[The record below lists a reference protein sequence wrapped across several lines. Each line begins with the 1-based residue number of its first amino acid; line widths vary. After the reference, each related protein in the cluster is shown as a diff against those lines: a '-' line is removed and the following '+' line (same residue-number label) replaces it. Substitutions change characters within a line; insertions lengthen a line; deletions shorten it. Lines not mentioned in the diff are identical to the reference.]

1 MSERD
6 RAVLAIAT
14 NNGDIGG
21 GEVMLLNIAEVL
33 RELGIEVL
41 VIGPSGP
48 GDLVAEAA
56 ERGFETVAL
65 PAQGRRA
72 YMLALLCWRLRN
84 RRIPLWCNGLVP
96 STATAGIGPRIV
108 HLHILPTGLQKV
120 AVQVARIGARATL
133 VPSSFMAQRVPGAR
147 VLANWT
153 VDIARRETA
162 PTDRGPLRVGYLGR
176 ITRDKG
182 VDVLARAMT
191 QVIADGTGDERL
203 MLAGENRF
211 GSEDDDRAI
220 SGALAPIADHVE
232 QPGWIDRDDFFA
244 AVDIAVVPSIWPE
257 SFGMTVAEAMAAG
270 VPFVIADVGALL
282 EVAGADHP
290 WVVPAGDDGALAAAI
305 TAALADSDSSSASG
319 TSDPSGRSAQAD
331 GARTRWEQEFSPAA
345 GRRRVAELLAQLPDL
360 ARRPLDG
367 ARPIDPTN
375 PQEASR

>member
-1 MSERD
+1 M
-6 RAVLAIAT
+6 RAASHGARIAIAT

-21 GEVMLLNIAEVL
+21 GEVMLLNVAEAL
-33 RELGIEVL
+33 RELDIEVL
-41 VIGPSGP
+41 VIGPAGP

-56 ERGFETVAL
+56 HRGFSTIAL

-72 YMLALLCWRLRN
+72 YMLALLRWRLRN

-120 AVQVARIGARATL
+120 AVQVARLGARATL
-133 VPSSFMAQRVPGAR
+133 VPSSFMAQRIPGAR

-153 VDIARRETA
+153 VDIARRE
-162 PTDRGPLRVGYLGR
+162 PTDDNVAPRRVGYLGR

-182 VDVLARAMT
+182 VDVLANAMS
-191 QVIADGTGDERL
+191 QVIAAGAGDGRL
-203 MLAGENRF
+203 LLAGENRF
-211 GSEDDDRAI
+211 GTEEDDRAI
-220 SGALAPIADHVE
+220 SGALAPIADHVD
-232 QPGWIDRDDFFA
+232 QPGWIDREDFFA
-244 AVDIAVVPSIWPE
+244 AIDLAVFPSIWPE

-270 VPFVIADVGALL
+270 VPFVITDVGALP
-282 EVAGADHP
+282 EVAGTDHP

-319 TSDPSGRSAQAD
+319 TSGRYEQAD
-331 GARTRWEQEFSPAA
+331 AARARWEQEFSPAA

-360 ARRPLDG
+360 GRRPADG